1 MEVTLSRH
9 ISGLMFMQD
18 GDYDN
23 PTLEFQINLTWT
35 KSRSYFVR
43 PTNGLEYEYSIFS
56 TVCYPAFFPLVIEEE
71 QIQDKEEEI
80 GPHENLSHSCADG
93 FSYVVELA
101 CRVQSP
107 KGSIKAQASMR
118 RLRRAQ
124 GNSQT
129 KDGHV

>member
-35 KSRSYFVR
+35 KSRSYFHCVLSR
-43 PTNGLEYEYSIFS
+43 FLS
-56 TVCYPAFFPLVIEEE
+56 LVIEEE
-71 QIQDKEEEI
+71 QIQHKEEEI

-118 RLRRAQ
+118 RPRRAQ